1 MKIEKKVLNNAL
13 RILGKVVCQTSPVE
27 VFLGVR
33 FVGTPGKVLAM
44 ATDGVEL
51 VSLRIDAET
60 EGSEDFFVEYRALW
74 EMVRTARS
82 NRIVLE
88 GRKVEY
94 PVLEAVPARC
104 DCGRIAGGVRGASSF
119 SRSNHQSE

>member
-27 VFLGVR
+27 VFRGVR

-88 GRKVEY
+88 EIGRAHV
-94 PVLEAVPARC
+94 
-104 DCGRIAGGVRGASSF
+104 
-119 SRSNHQSE
+119 